1 MERERQKRWD
11 RENLCSIS
19 SKLLP
24 GQYRTFRLACEVEG
38 VTMYALV
45 RRLVQ
50 DWLMQFAQ
58 QNPDAARQIMEQSR

>member
-24 GQYRTFRLACEVEG
+24 GEYRTFRLACDAAG
-38 VTMYALV
+38 VTMYALI
-45 RRLVQ
+45 RRLVK

-58 QNPDAARQIMEQSR
+58 QNPDAARRILSRRE